1 LLSLTLSYFE
11 KAFYCIRFC
20 QALLCSIT
28 DFLEFEQLKC
38 YIPLEKAS
46 LLHLFVSFLNNFTGY
61 KKEQIFMLR
70 TALIIGEK

>member
-1 LLSLTLSYFE
+1 
-11 KAFYCIRFC
+11 
-20 QALLCSIT
+20 LCSIT

-38 YIPLEKAS
+38 DIPLEKAS